1 MAPSPMKKKRRQQRI
16 STKSLVRCGEASY
29 ELTRM
34 AVIVTRVAN
43 TETFTVMPT
52 FDNGTGLECVAL
64 SSWQKWLSTAVGAIV
79 KEDTDIIASFV
90 ADLRKLLER
99 DNDAAAAPADTPL
112 EEAGAEQ
119 ATLGRASLGIDDD
132 SDNADF
138 TRLRPQDVAKVRR
151 LARKR
156 KTRDRLE
163 FRTVTLDDVVI
174 TAKMRPRGTGIV
186 IPNDGQIPKIL
197 KAVQGRLSQG
207 SNSDVEARASK
218 RAARHRENKAAVT
231 KPNLRYTS
239 TGFGGIYTIWWKD
252 GEGMMHSKRFSMSRT
267 DVSGLM
273 LEPARWAE
281 LRESVRR
288 QALKLWNDLDV
299 SDQPRLDVPEESTDN
314 EIP

>member
-1 MAPSPMKKKRRQQRI
+1 MAPAPMKKKRRQQRI

-64 SSWQKWLSTAVGAIV
+64 SSWQKWLNSAVGAIV
-79 KEDTDIIASFV
+79 KQDTDIIANFV
-90 ADLRKLLER
+90 ADVRKLLAR

-132 SDNADF
+132 SDEADF
-138 TRLRPQDVAKVRR
+138 TRLRPEDVAKVRR

-174 TAKMRPRGTGIV
+174 TAKMRPRGTGCI
-186 IPNDGQIPKIL
+186 IP
-197 KAVQGRLSQG
+197 
-207 SNSDVEARASK
+207 
-218 RAARHRENKAAVT
+218 
-231 KPNLRYTS
+231 
-239 TGFGGIYTIWWKD
+239 
-252 GEGMMHSKRFSMSRT
+252 
-267 DVSGLM
+267 
-273 LEPARWAE
+273 
-281 LRESVRR
+281 
-288 QALKLWNDLDV
+288 
-299 SDQPRLDVPEESTDN
+299 PR
-314 EIP
+314 